1 MGFESKGLQ
10 LLSSVKPNPSVLFK
24 RLGDEIVLFNLD
36 TDRFYELNG
45 TAAQFWE
52 LLVAGYSPAQLR
64 AQMLEEFD
72 VDPGQFAAEAESLIG
87 LLRHEDLVKDY
98 D

>member
-1 MGFESKGLQ
+1 MGVESKGL
-10 LLSSVKPNPSVLFK
+10 LLLGAVKPNPSVLFK
-24 RLGDEIVLFNLD
+24 RLGDEMVLFNLE

-45 TAAQFWE
+45 TAAHFWE
-52 LLVAGYSPAQLR
+52 LLVAGHPPTQLR

-72 VDPGQFAAEAESLIG
+72 VDSGQFAGEAESFIN
-87 LLRHEDLVKDY
+87 LLRREDLVKDN